1 MECTSFRLQSGP
13 PPARILLAMFGI
25 ARQLPLL
32 PQRRS
37 GAFPNR
43 HSFRFM
49 FTRFSRR
56 SRQPNRLEG
65 SALQGFRFN
74 ALDACVLMGIFVF
87 VFGGAL
93 PLAMQHR
100 DESRR
105 LEQEIAEVQRRT
117 RRLDSTLKYLQARR
131 DGYAALRQAARHY
144 DAAIQTRAVAPWTT
158 LIRELSTQRPGGV
171 WTTRISGAGP
181 RFTVE
186 IGAVRPELADAYVGR
201 LRQSQYIDYAA
212 FPPGE
217 GAAARATV
225 IGRVTGD

>member
-1 MECTSFRLQSGP
+1 ML
-13 PPARILLAMFGI
+13 
-25 ARQLPLL
+25 
-32 PQRRS
+32 
-37 GAFPNR
+37 
-43 HSFRFM
+43 
-49 FTRFSRR
+49 TRFSRR
-56 SRQPNRLEG
+56 NRDPGPERG
-65 SALQGFRFN
+65 SALQGFRFSP
-74 ALDACVLMGIFVF
+74 LDACLLMGVFVF

-144 DAAIQTRAVAPWTT
+144 DAAIETRAVAPWTT

-171 WTTRISGAGP
+171 WTTRISGIGP
-181 RFTVE
+181 RFAVE
-186 IGAVRPELADAYVGR
+186 IGAARPELAEAYVGR

-217 GAAARATV
+217 GAAVRATV
-225 IGRVTGD
+225 IGRASGD